1 MKKHEK
7 SLNCTYTFVSTKNNN
22 NTQNKQI
29 MKTTKINFAIL
40 FFAILFS
47 GFANSQQHI
56 FQADKYQLDPS
67 DETEVIIDDIV
78 NPIDE
83 SLEPFKALI
92 YPNPSLTGKVKMS
105 WLDNQNV
112 DKILLLPDNFDN
124 FVKIDVKDVKEI
136 TIDNLENGY
145 YYVKFYFN
153 QELLATQKLKVI
165 KE

>member
-1 MKKHEK
+1 M
-7 SLNCTYTFVSTKNNN
+7 N
-22 NTQNKQI
+22 
-29 MKTTKINFAIL
+29 TTKFNIALLLI
-40 FFAILFS
+40 AMAFS
-47 GFANSQQHI
+47 AYVSGQQHLI
-56 FQADKYQLDPS
+56 QADKYQLDPS